1 MIPVR
6 SLSIPNV
13 LQIHARTT
21 PSAPAVVWDGGTTT
35 WRDLLDRCNRIAN
48 GLKDLGLVRGD
59 RVALLYD
66 NSPELLELILGTMIS
81 GGVVVPLSGLM
92 TQEIITRM
100 LESSQSRFL
109 FVQGRFKAR
118 FGSLDGLGGIPKPRR
133 FTSGDSDDWNDYEA
147 WILGSSNQV
156 QSADYPLDDSISIL
170 YTSGTTGVPKGME
183 HSHLARLLYPLVL
196 GPLFKIDQAAKT
208 ILITPMYHNG
218 TWTTMLPTL
227 YSGGTV
233 VIAEKFSTQQ
243 FQALVEREACT
254 HAFMVPTQLT
264 MLSADPEFQ
273 ARTLA
278 TMRLIMVSGAPL
290 TSDTLDRMR
299 TALPHLDLCEIY
311 GMGEGFMTFAS
322 TRASTLN
329 KVGSVGRPIAQVD
342 TDIKIIGDDD
352 KVLPVGEIGEIVG
365 TSGFMLKGYH
375 RQEELTLQSLW
386 YDGAGRAYLRSGDL
400 GYLDEDGFVYLAGRK
415 KDVIISGGV
424 KIYAT
429 DLEEVFAGH
438 PDVLEVAVVA
448 IPHQKWGETPLV
460 LAIMKAT
467 ARISEDE
474 LRDWGNA
481 QLGKTQRVSRV
492 EFRSSFPRNALDK
505 IVKRQLREPYWRKA
519 EGFGWA
525 TPEVK
530 RGADR

>member
-1 MIPVR
+1 
-6 SLSIPNV
+6 
-13 LQIHARTT
+13 
-21 PSAPAVVWDGGTTT
+21 
-35 WRDLLDRCNRIAN
+35 
-48 GLKDLGLVRGD
+48 
-59 RVALLYD
+59 
-66 NSPELLELILGTMIS
+66 
-81 GGVVVPLSGLM
+81 
-92 TQEIITRM
+92 
-100 LESSQSRFL
+100 
-109 FVQGRFKAR
+109 
-118 FGSLDGLGGIPKPRR
+118 
-133 FTSGDSDDWNDYEA
+133 
-147 WILGSSNQV
+147 
-156 QSADYPLDDSISIL
+156 
-170 YTSGTTGVPKGME
+170 
-183 HSHLARLLYPLVL
+183 
-196 GPLFKIDQAAKT
+196 
-208 ILITPMYHNG
+208 
-218 TWTTMLPTL
+218 
-227 YSGGTV
+227 
-233 VIAEKFSTQQ
+233 
-243 FQALVEREACT
+243 
-254 HAFMVPTQLT
+254 
-264 MLSADPEFQ
+264 
-273 ARTLA
+273 
-278 TMRLIMVSGAPL
+278 MVSGAPL

-467 ARISEDE
+467 AGISEDE